1 MKESSDELFFSFI
14 EYLQIEKN
22 YSSYTIEF
30 YKKDLEQFFLFM
42 KSQGIQSVQEVEY
55 LDARLYVTELYQRKL
70 ARSSAARKISCL
82 RSFYKFLLREKH
94 VTENPFTYV
103 VQPKTKKRIP
113 SFFYEEEISLLF
125 KACDQTTLLGKRN
138 IALLELL
145 YATGIRVSE
154 CTGIRLKDIDF
165 DMATILVRGKG
176 GKERYIPFGHFAC
189 EALQNYI
196 HNVRNELMK
205 GKDEHSF
212 LFINSR
218 GGPLTSR
225 GVRYILS
232 KIIETASMTRKIHPH
247 MLRHSFATHLLNN
260 GADMRTVQ
268 ELLGH
273 SQLSTT
279 QVYTH
284 VTKDHLRKTY
294 MNHHPRA

>member
-1 MKESSDELFFSFI
+1 MREFSDEFVFSFI

-22 YSSYTIEF
+22 YSSYTIEY

-42 KSQGIQSVQEVEY
+42 RSQGIHSPQEVEY
-55 LDARLYVTELYQRKL
+55 LDVRLYITDLYNRKL

-82 RSFYKFLLREKH
+82 RSFYKFLIREKLIE
-94 VTENPFTYV
+94 ENPFTYV
-103 VQPKTKKRIP
+103 IQPKAKKRIP

-125 KACDQTTLLGKRN
+125 EACDRTTLLGKRN
-138 IALLELL
+138 LALLELL

-154 CTGIRLKDIDF
+154 CAGVKLKDVDF
-165 DMATILVRGKG
+165 EMATILVKGKG
-176 GKERYIPFGHFAC
+176 RKERYVPFGHFAQ
-189 EALQNYI
+189 EALQIYV
-196 HNVRNELMK
+196 HKARNELMNEK
-205 GKDEHSF
+205 GEHHF
-212 LFINSR
+212 LFVNSR
-218 GGPLTSR
+218 GGPLTPR
-225 GVRYILS
+225 GIRYILS
-232 KIIETASMTRKIHPH
+232 KIVESTSMTRKIHPH

-273 SQLSTT
+273 SQLSST

>member
-1 MKESSDELFFSFI
+1 MKESSDDLFFSFI

-22 YSSYTIEF
+22 YSSYTIEY

-42 KSQGIQSVQEVEY
+42 KSQGIHSVQKVEY
-55 LDARLYVTELYQRKL
+55 LDARLYVTELHEKKL

-82 RSFYKFLLREKH
+82 RSFYKFLLREKLI
-94 VTENPFTYV
+94 TENPFAYV
-103 VQPKTKKRIP
+103 VQPKAKKRIP

-125 KACDQTTLLGKRN
+125 EACDQTTLLGKRN

-176 GKERYIPFGHFAC
+176 GKERYIPFGHFAS
-189 EALQNYI
+189 EALQNYL
-196 HNVRNELMK
+196 HNVRNELMN
-205 GKDEHSF
+205 GKDEHQV

-232 KIIETASMTRKIHPH
+232 NIIETASLTRKIHPH